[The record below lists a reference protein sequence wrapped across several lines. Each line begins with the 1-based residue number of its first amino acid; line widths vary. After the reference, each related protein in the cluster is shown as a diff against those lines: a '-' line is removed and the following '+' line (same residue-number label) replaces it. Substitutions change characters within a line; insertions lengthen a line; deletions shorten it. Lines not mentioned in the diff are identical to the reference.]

1 MSLLFYV
8 VKLEFYL
15 GMLNLQYHRV
25 LYNVHVPLAI
35 LNGCMHS
42 ISVVSNSWVASVID
56 MQHNILQV
64 QSMLWSYINTIC
76 VPRPIWHRFICKLP
90 GLNQASI
97 DLHLYTGQKMV
108 KTRTMDKHLFNG
120 KLFILP
126 ILCSYYV
133 TFCHKTVSVTL
144 PRIILWTSTAFFFQF
159 CLISQK

>member
-64 QSMLWSYINTIC
+64 QSML
-76 VPRPIWHRFICKLP
+76 
-90 GLNQASI
+90 
-97 DLHLYTGQKMV
+97 
-108 KTRTMDKHLFNG
+108 
-120 KLFILP
+120 
-126 ILCSYYV
+126 
-133 TFCHKTVSVTL
+133 
-144 PRIILWTSTAFFFQF
+144 
-159 CLISQK
+159 